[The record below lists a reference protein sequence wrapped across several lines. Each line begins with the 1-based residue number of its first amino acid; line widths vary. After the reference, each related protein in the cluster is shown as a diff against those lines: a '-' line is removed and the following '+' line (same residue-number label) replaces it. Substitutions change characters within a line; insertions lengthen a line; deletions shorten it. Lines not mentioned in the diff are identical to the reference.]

1 MTNIKD
7 LIIKNS
13 ATSDLSSEMPN
24 RITSKFNRGV
34 YQLHPYHLVEQSPW
48 PFFILFTLFGLTV
61 KEVI

>member
-34 YQLHPYHLVEQSPW
+34 YQLHPYHLVEPSP
-48 PFFILFTLFGLTV
+48 
-61 KEVI
+61 